1 LKRKEF
7 RLVLLKAKWLLV
19 LGSRWFSFYF
29 CFYTKAQR
37 RKFKF
42 VVEYKINNIRFY
54 SFSERAGVTFYN
66 SIVVQIASSFCNM
79 LWWPIRIF
87 LNSSGQAIEAI
98 I

>member
-1 LKRKEF
+1 M
-7 RLVLLKAKWLLV
+7 
-19 LGSRWFSFYF
+19 FSFLF
-29 CFYTKAQR
+29 LPRRQR

-42 VVEYKINNIRFY
+42 VVEYKIIISTHSR
-54 SFSERAGVTFYN
+54 RGCVRTFYN